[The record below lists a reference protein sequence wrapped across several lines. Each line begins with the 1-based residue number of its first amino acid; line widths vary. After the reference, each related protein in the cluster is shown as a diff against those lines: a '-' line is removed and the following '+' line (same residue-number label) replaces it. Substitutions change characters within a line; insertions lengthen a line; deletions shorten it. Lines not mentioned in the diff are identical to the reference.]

1 MIFSLITSKMLMN
14 KMTFGLQADRKK
26 WLILLEVF
34 VQVML
39 IGRFIVASFEVG
51 DKTETTSFIVICSIL
66 LLLTELLPFA
76 FLVRIM
82 VNRLSVLNK
91 SLKPADSIP
100 PMDKSSSIE
109 TDDSLLDFGIDDI
122 TYNSE

>member
-1 MIFSLITSKMLMN
+1 
-14 KMTFGLQADRKK
+14 MTFGLQADRKK

-82 VNRLSVLNK
+82 VNRLTVLNK
-91 SLKPADSIP
+91 SLKPADSFP